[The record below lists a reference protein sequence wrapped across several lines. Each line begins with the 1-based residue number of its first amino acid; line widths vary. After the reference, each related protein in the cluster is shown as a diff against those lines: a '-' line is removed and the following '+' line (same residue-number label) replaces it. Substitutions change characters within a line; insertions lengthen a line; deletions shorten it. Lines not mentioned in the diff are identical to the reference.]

1 MSGRITTI
9 KGFLPMFGYGFV
21 DILGKGDFG
30 TCYEITQNGEAFVFK
45 VFNQNDVKR
54 RKSKLSLEA
63 KLLREVR
70 HPGIPRLLKVIDQD
84 GVYGFVMEKKPGDT
98 LEDTLTW
105 GVAFSKTE
113 IIGIISQL
121 IEITG
126 VIQESGICHCDINPR
141 NILWDHGIISLIDF
155 GSARRKSSRCLRF
168 NQDFWGIGD
177 VFMRLGI
184 ASRSLSTNPEDLSI
198 DGLILSQEEKKV
210 IKRLLAI
217 ESPYKEIRA
226 LSHDFK
232 LSFIQNKNA
241 VTNFNEF
248 I

>member
-9 KGFLPMFGYGFV
+9 KGLLPMFGYVFV

-70 HPGIPRLLKVIDQD
+70 HPRIPRLLTVIDQD
-84 GVYGFVMEKKPGDT
+84 GVYGFVMEKKSGDI
-98 LEDTLTW
+98 LDDLLSQ
-105 GVAFSKTE
+105 GVCFSKPE
-113 IIGIISQL
+113 IISIISQL

-126 VIQESGICHCDINPR
+126 VLQESGICHGDIDPR
-141 NILWDHGIISLIDF
+141 NILWDHGRISLIDF

-184 ASRSLSTNPEDLSI
+184 ASPELSRNPENLSI

-217 ESPYKEIRA
+217 ESPYKDTRA
-226 LSHDFK
+226 LTHDFK
-232 LSFIQNKNA
+232 LAFIQK
-241 VTNFNEF
+241 
-248 I
+248 